1 MEDKSI
7 LGHLTV
13 KERLALAEQGK
24 YIELLI
30 NDPDRRVR
38 EVASEHD
45 LDILIDDDAAT
56 EDLLSFL

>member
-24 YIELLI
+24 HIELLI
-30 NDPDRRVR
+30 NDPDCRVR

-56 EDLLSFL
+56 EDLLSSL

>member
-1 MEDKSI
+1 MEDKSLI
-7 LGHLTV
+7 YHLTV
-13 KERLALAEQGK
+13 QQRLVLAEQGK
-24 YIELLI
+24 CIDILV

-56 EDLLSFL
+56 EDLISFL

>member
-13 KERLALAEQGK
+13 KERLVLAEQGK
-24 YIELLI
+24 HIELLI

-38 EVASEHD
+38 EVANEHD